1 MAVRWIMHVDMDAF
15 YASIEQRD
23 NPALRGVPVIVGGL
37 MNRGVVATAS
47 YEARQFGIHS
57 AMSMKQARRLCPN
70 GVFLPVRMAHYRRIS
85 HQIRLILSHYSPLI
99 EPLALDEAFLDV
111 SGMEL
116 KYPEIT
122 DIAKAVKEDI
132 RRTTG
137 LVASAGIGPNKF
149 LAKLASDLHKPD
161 GLVWIPYGKEREL
174 LAPLPVSRLWGV
186 GKVTE
191 EALRQAGFRTI
202 GDIAKTSPEALR
214 SVVGNQAVRIYELSV
229 GKDKRPLEVSRR
241 PQSVGNEHTYLHD
254 LLTEAEVDEQFR
266 LLANEVAWRLRQNH
280 IMGRTITLKIRFSSF
295 QTITRSLTLDMGTCS
310 EEQLYF
316 AAKRLYN
323 KRGQDHPIRLLG
335 LTVSQLQPW
344 QVQGDLF
351 SEDAE
356 VQEKVADAI
365 DKLQKRFGRQAIM
378 KGFLWEMSHEKDK

>member
-1 MAVRWIMHVDMDAF
+1 MAVRWIMHVDMDAV